1 MYNFFKKLMH
11 ALLKYNEIANGN
23 DREYKKGWMMSWN
36 YYNPIIEI
44 KLILKVN
51 TLTLSLFVKHGRFAT

>member
-1 MYNFFKKLMH
+1 MH
-11 ALLKYNEIANGN
+11 ALLKCNEIANGN
-23 DREYKKGWMMSWN
+23 NREYKKGSLMSWN

-51 TLTLSLFVKHGRFAT
+51 TFTLSLYIKHGRFAT

>member
-1 MYNFFKKLMH
+1 MH
-11 ALLKYNEIANGN
+11 ALLKCNEIANGN
-23 DREYKKGWMMSWN
+23 NREYKKGSLMSWN

-51 TLTLSLFVKHGRFAT
+51 TLTLSLFMKHARFAT